1 MQQQIMQTQKQ
12 FVDLYR
18 SSLRSMN
25 EAMKASL
32 ENAERVQRQQ
42 LDLLRG
48 AIEDSTRS
56 AGQLGEMSNLDD
68 LMQVQARIA
77 GAQLQR
83 TMEFWSSV
91 WRAAGESQAAVISQM
106 RSQAGELGQAAASQA
121 ANAGNQERQQ
131 QQHRRAAG

>member
-56 AGQLGEMSNLDD
+56 AGQLGDMASLDD

-121 ANAGNQERQQ
+121 ANTGNQERQQ